1 MPEDVISIDE
11 FLELPEE
18 APRRSKV
25 DYEAVLAEIEGKP
38 MTISAIKEVM
48 LKHSTNKPKVYYS
61 EVTNWLERLA
71 ASGKYDVLV
80 RYGDKKYVLV
90 RRKE

>member
-11 FLELPEE
+11 FLKLPEE

-25 DYEAVLAEIEGKP
+25 NYDAVLAEILGKP
-38 MTISAIKEVM
+38 VTIRTIQDIM
-48 LKHSTNKPKVYYS
+48 LKHSTGKRKVYYS
-61 EVTNWLERLA
+61 EVTGWLERLA
-71 ASGKYDVLV
+71 ASGKYEVLV
-80 RYGDKKYVLV
+80 RYGNKKYVLV